1 MLCNRTPGDCYLP
14 MLNFCA
20 LLLRFVNLI
29 RVAARLF
36 RLVSF
41 NKTSAIHHVKGKWL
55 STSWTITSVWA
66 GSILMARS
74 LTEVIYLWLLH
85 SNLDS
90 HDVPSCSETVN
101 VSCKLL
107 LVIALL
113 RSSSCSPS
121 SAGNMVVHISF
132 AAHVGWCNFFFFLQ
146 WPASKLITSRC
157 TCS

>member
-1 MLCNRTPGDCYLP
+1 
-14 MLNFCA
+14 
-20 LLLRFVNLI
+20 
-29 RVAARLF
+29 
-36 RLVSF
+36 
-41 NKTSAIHHVKGKWL
+41 
-55 STSWTITSVWA
+55 
-66 GSILMARS
+66 MARS

-132 AAHVGWCNFFFFLQ
+132 AAHVG
-146 WPASKLITSRC
+146 
-157 TCS
+157 